1 MHFNRD
7 VKICQEAWAGR
18 VGNNMI
24 ADSSVLVYN
33 RMSRGRNNES
43 AKKTYRIILS
53 NDPHAYIP
61 GYGLHIR
68 AHEILYQ

>member
-1 MHFNRD
+1 
-7 VKICQEAWAGR
+7 
-18 VGNNMI
+18 MI
-24 ADSSVLVYN
+24 ADSCVLVYN

-61 GYGLHIR
+61 GDGLYIR
-68 AHEILYQ
+68 ADEILYQ